1 MTTTP
6 HHPWAI
12 TAPWYRWPL
21 AGVPRS
27 GRGMAPVLQKF
38 ASDDFVNEFIKDL
51 QHSVRFNQDDQV
63 FAINLAAASPGQF
76 VGKLAALFPMK
87 SDGKP
92 WQPGDAV
99 TDLRRSQ
106 LVGTGIRKLFLPS
119 HGRHYLVVCELHCD
133 VPGFPAVP
141 VSEVCQAGF
150 VVRRKR
156 LDYPAESRP
165 QAVALLRELV
175 TAQAK
180 LGEWEQTIP
189 VRPAA
194 ARRRAEKIAK
204 LKQAGQFDAL
214 LQAAREAVQQKRQAL
229 DAWRQA
235 NGVRVFE
242 EGWVSGGHTG
252 IGQWQ
257 EVETMPETLQET
269 WLPLYRVF
277 PDPANPAHDARG
289 RALFFGVVPTS
300 AFDTTAQGEARFDD
314 RSSYEIRTFFRRHA
328 CCCPQQGLNVQ
339 APDCDGELVWS
350 APTETYRLASQFDLQ
365 GTANRPVTVQMPNL
379 AELAAQ
385 VLARPVG
392 KFSPVKFVQPQTL
405 QPKISGNALSGGSM
419 GGDAFCF
426 FAIPL
431 ITLVALFVLNL
442 FLPIVV
448 FIFNLWFLLALKFC
462 ILPSFKLDPILQAE
476 LAAIPGGADV
486 DAAGFQFAFQG
497 GIKTGVALRGDLTES
512 LSHMMAE
519 VAGEPLL
526 LPGGIVNPKHA
537 PRALAI
543 KPSLDQ
549 YSARP
554 LTDLAQVMTEQAA
567 RTAGDGSQLDLLAGL
582 DYEPRRMCQWRDE
595 PHLPTTGEY
604 A

>member
-1 MTTTP
+1 MTTIT
-6 HHPWAI
+6 HPWAI

-27 GRGMAPVLQKF
+27 GRGTAPVIQKF
-38 ASDDFVNEFIKDL
+38 ASDDFINEFIKDL
-51 QHSVRFNQDDQV
+51 QHSVRYNEDDQV
-63 FAINLAAASPGQF
+63 FAVNLAAANPGQF

-92 WQPGDAV
+92 WQKGEPV

-106 LVGTGIRKLFLPS
+106 LVGTGIRKLFLPA

-141 VSEVCQAGF
+141 DNEVCQAGF

-156 LDYPAESRP
+156 LDYPEESRP

-175 TAQAK
+175 AAQGK
-180 LGEWEQTIP
+180 LGELEQTVP

-194 ARRRAEKIAK
+194 ARKRAEKVARM
-204 LKQAGQFDAL
+204 KQAGQFEAAWQTAKAL
-214 LQAAREAVQQKRQAL
+214 VAAKRQAL

-242 EGWVSGGHTG
+242 EGWVPSAHPGVGS
-252 IGQWQ
+252 WQ
-257 EVETMPETLQET
+257 EVEDAPTTLQEA
-269 WLPLYRVF
+269 WFPLYRMF
-277 PDPANPAHDARG
+277 PDPANPAHDAKG

-300 AFDTTAQGEARFDD
+300 AFDTTNSGEARFDD
-314 RSSYEIRTFFRRHA
+314 RSTYEIRSFFRRHA
-328 CCCPQQGLNVQ
+328 CCCPRQGLNVN
-339 APDCDGELVWS
+339 APDCEGELVWS
-350 APTETYRLASQFDLQ
+350 APTEQYRLASQFDLQ

-392 KFSPVKFVQPQTL
+392 KFSPVKFVQPQSL
-405 QPKISGNALSGGSM
+405 QPKISGTSLSGGSM

-476 LAAIPGGADV
+476 LAAIPPGVNV
-486 DAAGFQFAFQG
+486 DAAGFQFEFQG
-497 GIKTGVALRGDLTES
+497 GIKTAVGLHSDLTDK
-512 LSHMMAE
+512 LSHMMAQ
-519 VAGEPLL
+519 VSGEPLL
-526 LPGGIVNPKHA
+526 LPGGAPNPAHH
-537 PRALAI
+537 PRAAAI
-543 KPSLDQ
+543 RPTLDQ
-549 YSARP
+549 YSAAP
-554 LTDLAQVMTEQAA
+554 LTDLASVMTEQAA
-567 RTAGDGSQLDLLAGL
+567 KTADDGAQLDLTGNLQ
-582 DYEPRRMCQWRDE
+582 YEPRRICQWRDE
-595 PHLPTTGEY
+595 PFLPTTGEF